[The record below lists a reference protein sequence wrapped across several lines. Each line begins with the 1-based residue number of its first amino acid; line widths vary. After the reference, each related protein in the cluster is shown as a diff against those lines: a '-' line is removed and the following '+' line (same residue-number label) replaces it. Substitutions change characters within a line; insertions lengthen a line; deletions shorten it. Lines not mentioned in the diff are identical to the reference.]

1 LRARKIR
8 KAVLNAALTV
18 VCLLVAQ
25 PVWGKVLVR
34 WTQPSIPAAKATGF
48 AEIVVP
54 WDSETLIR
62 NAARQGYRV
71 YLEIPA
77 GKAADAPR
85 GKGRSKIAGVILD
98 PRDEQ
103 PSQVNDE
110 LRQLQ
115 SSYAGL
121 PILLLDARAKQPQ
134 MKGQLVIKKDGV
146 LQVTSPTAQPW
157 IDSNL
162 ALVRLDRVFRPSQTP
177 LYEFQWDTSDTTPL
191 GQGPSAAD
199 YALAVAEA
207 GALHA
212 DFVLNLDPSLQ
223 SKLSDKEPA
232 AWAVLREIRRYL
244 AFSGRSD
251 KNPAEAEADVGV
263 IVGAD
268 QKAIEPIN
276 LFARHNIPFAI
287 LKADGLKF
295 QALKA
300 IKLLVVFAL
309 PDNPLTEAISD
320 FASQGGVVVVVGAP
334 GKYPWQSS
342 TPVPAGEH
350 SVAYIL
356 GKGRVIELPG
366 PVIDP
371 ETFAQDIR
379 RLLDQDT
386 DKLSIISL
394 WNALTV
400 IAIPY
405 RVGSEKVVE
414 LVNYS
419 QEPITVQVRIKGLFS
434 SIRYETPERACCNS
448 LTPENREG
456 FTEFVIPDLRIA
468 GRVRLSNKKAAG
480 Q

>member
-1 LRARKIR
+1 LRASKIR
-8 KAVLNAALTV
+8 VAVLNAVLTL
-18 VCLLVAQ
+18 VCLLAAQ
-25 PVWGKVLVR
+25 PSWGRVFLR
-34 WTQPSIPAAKATGF
+34 WTEPSIPAAKVMGF

-62 NAARQGYRV
+62 DATRQGYRV
-71 YLEIPA
+71 YVEVPA
-77 GKAADAPR
+77 AKAADADR
-85 GKGRSKIAGVILD
+85 GTGTNKIAGVILNS
-98 PRDEQ
+98 RDAQ

-110 LRQLQ
+110 LRQLR
-115 SSYAGL
+115 SRYAGL
-121 PILLLDARAKQPQ
+121 PVLVLDAGAKQPQ
-134 MKGQLVIKKDGV
+134 MKGQLVIKKDGI

-212 DFVLNLDPSLQ
+212 DFVLNLDASLQ
-223 SKLSDKEPA
+223 KKLSDKDTA
-232 AWAVLREIRRYL
+232 AWAVLNEIRRSL
-244 AFSGRSD
+244 SFSAWSEMNAG
-251 KNPAEAEADVGV
+251 EVEADVGV
-263 IVGAD
+263 IVGSD
-268 QKAIEPIN
+268 QKAYEPIN
-276 LFARHNIPFAI
+276 LFARHSIPFAV
-287 LKADGLKF
+287 LKADGVIP
-295 QALKA
+295 QALEA
-300 IKLLVVFAL
+300 FKLLVVFT
-309 PDNPLTEAISD
+309 PPENPVAAAISD
-320 FASQGGVVVVVGAP
+320 FASQGGMVVAVGAP

-350 SVAYIL
+350 SVAYMV

-379 RLLDQDT
+379 RLLDQGT
-386 DKLSIISL
+386 DRLSISL

-405 RVGSEKVVE
+405 HVGGEKVVE

-419 QEPITVQVRIKGLFS
+419 QEPIAVQVRINGSFS
-434 SIRYETPERACCNS
+434 SIRYDAPERACCVS
-448 LTPENREG
+448 LTPEYRKG